1 MLCCSETEQKKS
13 LSQNAQE
20 LGTKRIWVMLSV
32 VHSLIPGSEL
42 QLDKARNKTRLDS
55 ASKGFEIT
63 GFDLL

>member
-1 MLCCSETEQKKS
+1 ML
-13 LSQNAQE
+13 LIHWSQIGQTQVLVPERPESGQQTHLVDA
-20 LGTKRIWVMLSV
+20 
-32 VHSLIPGSEL
+32 LIPGSEL